1 MPEPETGAS
10 LIEPPIGISSARNIQ
25 GFKGAI
31 DPGTIDGNSRLAII
45 MRGLPGSG
53 KSHWVELFL
62 QGLPAALALNIA
74 EQGLCSTDSFFYQH
88 NRYCFDIARLPE
100 FHQLNLSRFIEAL
113 ASGVPVVIC
122 DNTNM
127 ALWEFATYQAAAK
140 ALNYRVHIQQ
150 IGDVRSKIHQ
160 RECAKRNKHGV
171 SLKSIQ
177 RMASQFQTIEK

>member
-1 MPEPETGAS
+1 MPEPKTDAS
-10 LIEPPIGISSARNIQ
+10 LLEPPIGISSVRNIQ
-25 GFKGAI
+25 GFKEVI

-53 KSHWVELFL
+53 KSYWVRQFIQE
-62 QGLPAALALNIA
+62 LPARLAQNVT
-74 EQGLCSTDSFFYQH
+74 ERGLCSTDSFFYQN

-113 ASGVPVVIC
+113 ATGVPVVIC

-127 ALWEFATYQAAAK
+127 ALWEFAAYQVAAR
-140 ALNYRVHIQQ
+140 ALGYRVHIQQ
-150 IGDVRSKIHQ
+150 IGDVRSNTHQ
-160 RECAKRNKHGV
+160 RECAKRNKHCV

-177 RMASQFQTIEK
+177 RMAGLFQQLT

>member
-1 MPEPETGAS
+1 MPEPKTGAS
-10 LIEPPIGISSARNIQ
+10 LLEPPVGISSAGNIQ
-25 GFKGAI
+25 EIKGVIDPGAI
-31 DPGTIDGNSRLAII
+31 DGNRRLAII

-53 KSHWVELFL
+53 KSYWVRQFIQE
-62 QGLPAALALNIA
+62 LPARIA
-74 EQGLCSTDSFFYQH
+74 QNVTERGLCSTDSFFYQNNH
-88 NRYCFDIARLPE
+88 YCFDIARLPE

-127 ALWEFATYQAAAK
+127 ALWEFAAYQAAAK

-150 IGDVRSKIHQ
+150 IGDVGSKTHQ

-171 SLKSIQ
+171 SLNSIQ
-177 RMASQFQTIEK
+177 RMASQFQRN